1 MIAYYTSPHY
11 NIDAF
16 NPFNFGGHNLLIND
30 VMHQLDKQ
38 FYYNQSQK
46 MLMQMS
52 KPSSIRQVETV
63 DGYQIQIAKKYGGFN
78 GYEIRVIR
86 DLSGEYL
93 LKIEGNN
100 DQFEKLYHLNP
111 EEVEIREID
120 WKWFRNENILV
131 LNIPKS
137 EHRYEGKKKV
147 KSVKKANCKK
157 SAHRRKARHE
167 KNMHRKLD
175 KLEAVLQEE
184 QRERNSGK
192 QEERGEYHK
201 EQGGDQRKLVSN
213 EELFEHEEHIEVPP
227 SPAQSNTALESDSS
241 SETESVESESIK
253 VKKNRLPS
261 IEEVEDEEFILLRKN
276 MI

>member
-11 NIDAF
+11 NTDTF
-16 NPFNFGGHNLLIND
+16 NPFNIGSHNNLLFND

-38 FYYNQSQK
+38 FYHNQSQK
-46 MLMQMS
+46 MLAQMS
-52 KPSSIRQVETV
+52 KPSSVKQVETV
-63 DGYQIQIAKKYGGFN
+63 DGYQIQIAKKYGDFN

-86 DLSGEYL
+86 DLSGNYL

-100 DQFEKLYHLNP
+100 DQFKKLYQLNP
-111 EEVEIREID
+111 EEVEIGEID

-137 EHRYEGKKKV
+137 EHKYEEKKKL

-157 SAHRRKARHE
+157 SDHRRKARHE
-167 KNMHRKLD
+167 KRLRRKVD
-175 KLEAVLQEE
+175 KIEAALQEE
-184 QRERNSGK
+184 QRQRNSEK
-192 QEERGEYHK
+192 QEEDEEDNHRN
-201 EQGGDQRKLVSN
+201 LISN
-213 EELFEHEEHIEVPP
+213 EALFELEENIEVAP
-227 SPAQSNTALESDSS
+227 SDSSTALESDSS
-241 SETESVESESIK
+241 ETESIESEPIK

>member
-1 MIAYYTSPHY
+1 MIAYYNSPHY

-16 NPFNFGGHNLLIND
+16 NPFNIGSHNLLFND

-46 MLMQMS
+46 MLAQIS
-52 KPSSIRQVETV
+52 KPSSVKQVETV
-63 DGYQIQIAKKYGGFN
+63 DGYQIQIAKKYGDFN

-86 DLSGEYL
+86 DLSGDYFI
-93 LKIEGNN
+93 KIEGNN
-100 DQFEKLYHLNP
+100 DQFKKLYQLNP
-111 EEVEIREID
+111 EEVEIGEID

-137 EHRYEGKKKV
+137 EHKYEERKKL

-157 SAHRRKARHE
+157 SDHRRKARHE
-167 KNMHRKLD
+167 KRLRRKVD
-175 KLEAVLQEE
+175 KIEAALQEE
-184 QRERNSGK
+184 QRQRNSEK
-192 QEERGEYHK
+192 QEEEEEEYQKQQEDSHC
-201 EQGGDQRKLVSN
+201 KLIRN
-213 EELFEHEEHIEVPP
+213 EALFEHEENIEVAP
-227 SPAQSNTALESDSS
+227 SDSSTALESDSS
-241 SETESVESESIK
+241 SETETIESEPIK

>member
-1 MIAYYTSPHY
+1 MIAYYTSPHC

-16 NPFNFGGHNLLIND
+16 NPFSIGSHNLLFND

-46 MLMQMS
+46 MLTQMS
-52 KPSSIRQVETV
+52 KPSSVKQIEIADSYR
-63 DGYQIQIAKKYGGFN
+63 IQIAKKYGDFN

-86 DLSGEYL
+86 DSAGDYL

-100 DQFEKLYHLNP
+100 DHFTKLYQLNP
-111 EEVEIREID
+111 EEIEIGEID

-131 LNIPKS
+131 LNIPKR
-137 EHRYEGKKKV
+137 EHRYEGKKKL
-147 KSVKKANCKK
+147 KSVKKSNCKK

-167 KNMHRKLD
+167 KSLHRKLD
-175 KLEAVLQEE
+175 KLEAALQEE
-184 QRERNSGK
+184 QRQRNSEG
-192 QEERGEYHK
+192 QEEEDCQK
-201 EQGGDQRKLVSN
+201 QQAEDQYKLISN
-213 EELFEHEEHIEVPP
+213 EALFEHEENIEVPA
-227 SPAQSNTALESDSS
+227 SDTSTALESS
-241 SETESVESESIK
+241 SETESTESEPIK
-253 VKKNRLPS
+253 IKKNRLPS